1 MRPIVIILL
10 MVLCL
15 PVRMKA
21 QNYME
26 HLREHAAGQGT
37 VTVIQSK
44 EIDELVNGKI
54 PEVVPR
60 PVEKVPE
67 SKEET
72 APKTVIGY
80 KTHDGK
86 GQTIDADEELDSRK
100 KVMVGSV
107 KVTGYRVQVFAGGN
121 SRADRQKAQRIG
133 NEIKRH
139 FPEYPVYVHFYSPRW
154 ICRMGNFRSLDEAN
168 AILKEIR
175 ELGYRAACVVKG
187 TITVQ
192 R

>member
-1 MRPIVIILL
+1 M
-10 MVLCL
+10 
-15 PVRMKA
+15 
-21 QNYME
+21 
-26 HLREHAAGQGT
+26 
-37 VTVIQSK
+37 
-44 EIDELVNGKI
+44 
-54 PEVVPR
+54 
-60 PVEKVPE
+60 PE

-133 NEIKRH
+133 NEIKGI
-139 FPEYPVYVHFYSPRW
+139 SP
-154 ICRMGNFRSLDEAN
+154 S
-168 AILKEIR
+168 ILFMFISIPPGGYAGWEISAHWMR
-175 ELGYRAACVVKG
+175 LTPY
-187 TITVQ
+187 
-192 R
+192 

>member
-1 MRPIVIILL
+1 MRPIVIISL

-21 QNYME
+21 QNSME

>member
-15 PVRMKA
+15 PVRIKA

-26 HLREHAAGQGT
+26 HLREPVAGQGT
-37 VTVIQSK
+37 VTVVQSK
-44 EIDELVNGKI
+44 DIDELVNGKI

-60 PVEKVPE
+60 PVEKVAE
-67 SKEET
+67 NKEKS

-80 KTHDGK
+80 KPHDSK
-86 GQTIDADEELDSRK
+86 GQTTDEDEGLDSRK

-121 SRADRQKAQRIG
+121 SRADRKKAQRIG
-133 NEIKRH
+133 SEIKSH

-168 AILKEIR
+168 AILREIR

>member
-1 MRPIVIILL
+1 MRPIVIISL

-15 PVRMKA
+15 PGRMKA

-67 SKEET
+67 STEKT

>member
-1 MRPIVIILL
+1 

-60 PVEKVPE
+60 PVENVPE

>member
-1 MRPIVIILL
+1 MRPIVIISL

-67 SKEET
+67 SKKET

>member
-1 MRPIVIILL
+1 MRPIVIISL

-54 PEVVPR
+54 PEVEPR